1 MQRCKSLHPKS
12 FFVEADKAN
21 TLFRKRSDACYVLSY
36 RVAVYAEHLAY
47 GSVVVV
53 EVLQQHDKLFSG
65 SDIAV
70 AAFNLR
76 HCLRKLY
83 LAVSHAQLVVLLGPR
98 HGCAAVLDM

>member
-1 MQRCKSLHPKS
+1 MQRCKSLHHKS
-12 FFVEADKAN
+12 FFVEAAKAN

-47 GSVVVV
+47 GCVVVV
-53 EVLQQHDKLFSG
+53 EVLQQHDQLLSR
-65 SDIAV
+65 SNLAV

-83 LAVSHAQLVVLLGPR
+83 FAVSHAQLVVLLGPR